1 MKHTGRSL
9 FGLATGA
16 AALRAALPAAVPKI
30 QAGKFT
36 PDWDS
41 LKQYRCPDWFR
52 DAKLGIWSVWG
63 PECVPEQRDW
73 YARNLH
79 IEGHPQYKHH
89 LETYGHPA
97 KHGYKDIVPL
107 WKGENWDPE
116 RLMSMYEKAGAK
128 YFCIIAQHHDNIDCW
143 NSKFHRWNSVNMGP
157 EKDVVGGW
165 RKAALKRGLRF
176 GVTEHLGASWGWYSV
191 SKKSDRQGPM
201 AGVPYDGVDPKYAD
215 LYHCGNENVAPFPA
229 GWYPQNTPESFKQE
243 YFRRLKGLVDNYQP
257 DLLYSDGSV
266 PFGGYGR
273 SLVAHFYNANTQW
286 HGGKLEA
293 VYNCKFNGKDGG
305 EYAEGSCVQDLER
318 GVQNGIKA
326 KPWQTDTCVG
336 DWYYKRD
343 IQYKTAT
350 TVIQMLADIVSK
362 NGNLPMNF
370 PLRPDGTLDAPQEK
384 ILTEMAP
391 WVRLNGEAIYG
402 TRPWRVY
409 GEGPT
414 QVTGGHFNEG
424 KLTYTAED
432 IRFTARRGT
441 LYAIALAWPE
451 SGKLTIRSLA
461 GRSITS
467 VRMLGVSDPLK
478 FTRGSRGL
486 VVNLPASRPCDHA
499 YVLRLEGEGV

>member
-63 PECVPEQRDW
+63 PEYVPEQRDW

-128 YFCIIAQHHDNIDCW
+128 YFC
-143 NSKFHRWNSVNMGP
+143 
-157 EKDVVGGW
+157 
-165 RKAALKRGLRF
+165 
-176 GVTEHLGASWGWYSV
+176 
-191 SKKSDRQGPM
+191 
-201 AGVPYDGVDPKYAD
+201 
-215 LYHCGNENVAPFPA
+215 GNENGAPFPA

-266 PFGGYGR
+266 PFVGYGR
-273 SLVAHFYNANTQW
+273 SL
-286 HGGKLEA
+286 
-293 VYNCKFNGKDGG
+293 
-305 EYAEGSCVQDLER
+305 
-318 GVQNGIKA
+318 
-326 KPWQTDTCVG
+326 
-336 DWYYKRD
+336 
-343 IQYKTAT
+343 
-350 TVIQMLADIVSK
+350 
-362 NGNLPMNF
+362 
-370 PLRPDGTLDAPQEK
+370 
-384 ILTEMAP
+384 
-391 WVRLNGEAIYG
+391 
-402 TRPWRVY
+402 
-409 GEGPT
+409 
-414 QVTGGHFNEG
+414 
-424 KLTYTAED
+424 
-432 IRFTARRGT
+432 
-441 LYAIALAWPE
+441 
-451 SGKLTIRSLA
+451 
-461 GRSITS
+461 
-467 VRMLGVSDPLK
+467 
-478 FTRGSRGL
+478 
-486 VVNLPASRPCDHA
+486 
-499 YVLRLEGEGV
+499 